1 MIHLLKDKVALVAS
15 HYDSVTLSV
24 TRLFLQQ
31 GASVIVIS
39 NSQPA
44 FLKDALEP
52 ADQNRWMWLQAD
64 LANPVEARYCASEAV
79 KRFGR
84 ADILFYYPNAEENSS
99 FAPVGQSS
107 EHAIITHAQSIWTQL
122 VATLAP
128 LRNSPSS
135 NVIVV
140 ADTSTNVE
148 LSHVGE
154 VQTEG
159 HSVRID
165 LINAR
170 QSYQP
175 KRQQSLTSHKQLT
188 PERIAR
194 LSLSVLVKE
203 KQEEVE
209 WNEVLSWTSEYLD
222 SAF

>member
-1 MIHLLKDKVALVAS
+1 MIQLLKDKVAIVAS
-15 HYDSVTLSV
+15 DNDSVTLST

-31 GASVIVIS
+31 GASVMVVGTY
-39 NSQPA
+39 PE
-44 FLKDALEP
+44 FLEDVPETKNQAH
-52 ADQNRWMWLQAD
+52 WSWLQAD
-64 LANPVEARYCASEAV
+64 LTDPVEARYCANETV

-84 ADILFYYPNAEENSS
+84 ADVLFYYPDTEGSDFFS
-99 FAPVGQSS
+99 PVGQSS
-107 EHAIITHAQSIWTQL
+107 EHAIITYAQNMWLQL
-122 VATLAP
+122 VSTVP
-128 LRNSPSS
+128 SLRNSPAS

-140 ADTSTNVE
+140 ADTSTDSE

-154 VQTEG
+154 VQRED
-159 HSVRID
+159 HCVRLD

-170 QSYQP
+170 QRYQP
-175 KRQQSLTSHKQLT
+175 KRQQSLTAHKQLT